1 MKKAPEQHRM
11 TASVLTVVT
20 VVVTAVV
27 AVVLAKRTVIAD
39 VGMAQEGFVMV
50 AKAVA
55 HKWVEALVDSMAATK
70 EERMT
75 AADAERT
82 TTVEEKSW
90 VTRVMEMCLEMVMQ
104 KTIEGLVQKVTAVLA
119 EMTVEQITV
128 ASAVLPV
135 VAAVVAMAL
144 RFVKEPVQEEA
155 IMMVLC
161 SIAEERKKRAKKK
174 GARFWAF
181 FVGLFRAQSKETVG
195 NKSLV
200 QNSEDSREDRWKG
213 EAYPS
218 MQAYPSPLPRGSH
231 CAPVLGIPLLPLKWS
246 LETIHFLAFVFIDE
260 SLEKSRKE
268 SGDHYQCYH
277 PENHP

>member
-1 MKKAPEQHRM
+1 MRPKTPEEQSIKEKAPEQPRVKEEAPEQHSMKKAPEQHRM

-55 HKWVEALVDSMAATK
+55 HKLVEALVDSMAATK

-90 VTRVMEMCLEMVMQ
+90 VTRVMEMCLEMAMR
-104 KTIEGLVQKVTAVLA
+104 KTIEGLVQKVTAVLG

-144 RFVKEPVQEEA
+144 R
-155 IMMVLC
+155 
-161 SIAEERKKRAKKK
+161 
-174 GARFWAF
+174 
-181 FVGLFRAQSKETVG
+181 
-195 NKSLV
+195 
-200 QNSEDSREDRWKG
+200 
-213 EAYPS
+213 
-218 MQAYPSPLPRGSH
+218 
-231 CAPVLGIPLLPLKWS
+231 
-246 LETIHFLAFVFIDE
+246 
-260 SLEKSRKE
+260 
-268 SGDHYQCYH
+268 
-277 PENHP
+277 

>member
-1 MKKAPEQHRM
+1 MKEEAPEQHRMKKAPEQHRT

-20 VVVTAVV
+20 IVVTVV

-55 HKWVEALVDSMAATK
+55 HKLVKTLVDSMAATK

-82 TTVEEKSW
+82 MTVGKSW
-90 VTRVMEMCLEMVMQ
+90 VTGVMEMCLEMVMR
-104 KTIEGLVQKVTAVLA
+104 KTIKRLVQKVTAVLG

-144 RFVKEPVQEEA
+144 R
-155 IMMVLC
+155 
-161 SIAEERKKRAKKK
+161 
-174 GARFWAF
+174 
-181 FVGLFRAQSKETVG
+181 
-195 NKSLV
+195 
-200 QNSEDSREDRWKG
+200 
-213 EAYPS
+213 
-218 MQAYPSPLPRGSH
+218 
-231 CAPVLGIPLLPLKWS
+231 
-246 LETIHFLAFVFIDE
+246 
-260 SLEKSRKE
+260 
-268 SGDHYQCYH
+268 
-277 PENHP
+277 

>member
-1 MKKAPEQHRM
+1 MKKAPEQHRT

-20 VVVTAVV
+20 IVVTVV

-55 HKWVEALVDSMAATK
+55 HKLVEALVDSMAATK

-82 TTVEEKSW
+82 TVEEKSW
-90 VTRVMEMCLEMVMQ
+90 VTRVMEMCLEMAMR
-104 KTIEGLVQKVTAVLA
+104 KTIEGLVQKVTAVLG

-161 SIAEERKKRAKKK
+161 SIAEERKKRANEK
-174 GARFWAF
+174 GASFWAF

-213 EAYPS
+213 EASPS

-231 CAPVLGIPLLPLKWS
+231 RARSW
-246 LETIHFLAFVFIDE
+246 VFPY
-260 SLEKSRKE
+260 S
-268 SGDHYQCYH
+268 
-277 PENHP
+277 P

>member
-1 MKKAPEQHRM
+1 MRPKTPEEQSIKEKAPEQPRVKEEAPEQHSMKKAPEQHRM

-55 HKWVEALVDSMAATK
+55 HKLVEALVDSMAATK

-82 TTVEEKSW
+82 MTVGKSW
-90 VTRVMEMCLEMVMQ
+90 VTRVMEMCLEMVMR
-104 KTIEGLVQKVTAVLA
+104 KTIKRLVQKVTAVLG

-144 RFVKEPVQEEA
+144 R
-155 IMMVLC
+155 
-161 SIAEERKKRAKKK
+161 
-174 GARFWAF
+174 
-181 FVGLFRAQSKETVG
+181 
-195 NKSLV
+195 
-200 QNSEDSREDRWKG
+200 
-213 EAYPS
+213 
-218 MQAYPSPLPRGSH
+218 
-231 CAPVLGIPLLPLKWS
+231 
-246 LETIHFLAFVFIDE
+246 
-260 SLEKSRKE
+260 
-268 SGDHYQCYH
+268 
-277 PENHP
+277 

>member
-144 RFVKEPVQEEA
+144 RFIKEPVQEEA

-181 FVGLFRAQSKETVG
+181 FVGLFRAQSKETVEEKAWSPLDAWISRLS
-195 NKSLV
+195 KSVPQALMELPADKKQKLLNECKGIIRDLKYTDDKMLNRLV
-200 QNSEDSREDRWKG
+200 MGSEDLKQQLMWK
-213 EAYPS
+213 
-218 MQAYPSPLPRGSH
+218 
-231 CAPVLGIPLLPLKWS
+231 LKKY
-246 LETIHFLAFVFIDE
+246 LNE
-260 SLEKSRKE
+260 
-268 SGDHYQCYH
+268 
-277 PENHP
+277 

>member
-1 MKKAPEQHRM
+1 MKKAPEQHRT
-11 TASVLTVVT
+11 TALVLTVVT
-20 VVVTAVV
+20 IVVTVVV

-55 HKWVEALVDSMAATK
+55 HKLVEALVDSMAATK

-82 TTVEEKSW
+82 MTVGKSW
-90 VTRVMEMCLEMVMQ
+90 VTGVMEMCLEMVMQ
-104 KTIEGLVQKVTAVLA
+104 KTIK
-119 EMTVEQITV
+119 
-128 ASAVLPV
+128 
-135 VAAVVAMAL
+135 

-161 SIAEERKKRAKKK
+161 SIAEERKKRANEK
-174 GARFWAF
+174 GASFWAF

>member
-1 MKKAPEQHRM
+1 MKKAPEQHRT
-11 TASVLTVVT
+11 TALVLTVVT
-20 VVVTAVV
+20 IVVTVVV

-55 HKWVEALVDSMAATK
+55 HKLVEALVDSMAATK

-82 TTVEEKSW
+82 MTVGKSW
-90 VTRVMEMCLEMVMQ
+90 VTGVMEMCLEMVMQ
-104 KTIEGLVQKVTAVLA
+104 KTIKRLVQKVTAVLG
-119 EMTVEQITV
+119 EMIVEQITV

-161 SIAEERKKRAKKK
+161 SIAEERKKRANEK
-174 GARFWAF
+174 GASFWAF